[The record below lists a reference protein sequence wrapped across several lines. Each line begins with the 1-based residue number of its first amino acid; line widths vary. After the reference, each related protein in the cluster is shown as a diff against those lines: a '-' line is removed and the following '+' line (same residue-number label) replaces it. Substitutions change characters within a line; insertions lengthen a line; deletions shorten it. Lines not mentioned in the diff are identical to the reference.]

1 MVKDFLE
8 DYARQGSDKAENN
21 QLATLNDGQQKKSGS
36 LGLGDLILVKEN
48 EQFPADIVIIK
59 SSDEANLAFVET
71 KNLDGETN
79 LKSKIAC

>member
-21 QLATLNDGQQKKSGS
+21 QLSTLNDGQQKKSGS